1 MTGFHNGPAS
11 RVEKLPL
18 SKLFYPIPVTQS
30 TYLPSKLPVLYPYL
44 PPFANC
50 SKQYFS
56 LSTNSTPFNPQSG
69 PREPQWK
76 PYDLLLFL
84 TLLPLPPRWPYFL
97 LPPSQSG
104 PIWSTLDLSLT
115 FCSRVSMVSGLCG
128 SILALLLA
136 LSPPCGTSPRGT
148 PEETRGSPD
157 RVPSTCTSRS
167 RGSLSLRRRRYYFPT
182 HH

>member
-1 MTGFHNGPAS
+1 MPLKYKSNTKYKKYKIQKIQSHCKARCSLLILRSWQMTGFHNGPAR

-30 TYLPSKLPVLYPYL
+30 TYLPNKLPVFYLYL

-84 TLLPLPPRWPYFL
+84 TPLPPS
-97 LPPSQSG
+97 LPP
-104 PIWSTLDLSLT
+104 
-115 FCSRVSMVSGLCG
+115 R
-128 SILALLLA
+128 
-136 LSPPCGTSPRGT
+136 
-148 PEETRGSPD
+148 
-157 RVPSTCTSRS
+157 
-167 RGSLSLRRRRYYFPT
+167 
-182 HH
+182 

>member
-1 MTGFHNGPAS
+1 MTGFHNGPAR

-30 TYLPSKLPVLYPYL
+30 TYLPNKLPVLYLYL

-84 TLLPLPPRWPYFL
+84 TP
-97 LPPSQSG
+97 LPPSQMALFLT
-104 PIWSTLDLSLT
+104 PSLPEWPYLI
-115 FCSRVSMVSGLCG
+115 FLLPSA
-128 SILALLLA
+128 LA
-136 LSPPCGTSPRGT
+136 CRW
-148 PEETRGSPD
+148 
-157 RVPSTCTSRS
+157 
-167 RGSLSLRRRRYYFPT
+167 
-182 HH
+182 